1 MKHPLQLTLAAL
13 FTSLL
18 ASTSAFAHAFLDHAT
33 PGVGATVTSAPA
45 ELQLSFTQ
53 SIVPAFSGVKLA
65 AESGAKIPASKAALE
80 AGSANTLHVKLTK
93 ALAAGTYIVNWHVV
107 SVDTHPTSGT
117 YKFTIAP

>member
-1 MKHPLQLTLAAL
+1 MKHRLRLPLAAL
-13 FTSLL
+13 LATVL

-33 PGVGATVTSAPA
+33 PGVGATVKSAPG

-53 SIVPAFSGVKLA
+53 NIVPAFSGVTL
-65 AESGAKIPASKAALE
+65 KAAGGGEIPVGKATLDT
-80 AGSANTLHVKLTK
+80 GSANTLQVKLGK
-93 ALAAGTYIVNWHVV
+93 ALTPGTYIVSWHVV